1 MHVYKDTL
9 NNIKLQAHEQHNP
22 EYQPIIFFYNFV
34 KKKLLQ
40 QKKACYFL
48 ILKDFLNLRV
58 SQALTVTRV
67 SNLF

>member
-40 QKKACYFL
+40 QKKSMLLFNPQGPYE
-48 ILKDFLNLRV
+48 LKSHRH
-58 SQALTVTRV
+58 
-67 SNLF
+67 